1 MFITLD
7 KESHF
12 VSDSRKQGAGTGW
25 HTVYNAQLVMARVLT
40 FSREVV
46 AAGDLGFSRG
56 AAVQRV
62 TLVVKTWTS
71 CPMYAA
77 VNCKEK
83 RNSTTLTANSDNIK
97 KTWYKYQAVTK
108 RPEYCQHTVV

>member
-7 KESHF
+7 KRATLSLI
-12 VSDSRKQGAGTGW
+12 VISKGLGLGGTRFIM
-25 HTVYNAQLVMARVLT
+25 QQVMAWVLT

-77 VNCKEK
+77 INCKER
-83 RNSTTLTANSDNIK
+83 RNITTLTAKLNNVEPHSVNIK
-97 KTWYKYQAVTK
+97 QWLKD
-108 RPEYCQHTVV
+108 H